1 MLIKQLSLF
10 FIAMGFFTRIPM
22 PNWVQVDS
30 EKLNQ
35 ASRYFGLIGVLVGL
49 ISAGIYLLA
58 NMLLPSSVA
67 IVLAMIASVLVT
79 GGFHEDGLADTA
91 DGFGGGWT
99 LQDKL
104 TIMKDSRVGTYGVLA
119 LVFALWLK
127 FVLLSEIALY
137 QEELVMAALVSAHC
151 LSRVLAASII
161 YSEQYVREDASSKS
175 KPLAQSQTVNEL
187 GILLLT
193 AIITLW
199 LSGVSFAL
207 SLCVVLVVLRYL
219 LILGFRKQIGGYTGD
234 TLGAAQQVSELC
246 CYLFIVAVS
255 L

>member
-1 MLIKQLSLF
+1 MLIKQLNLF

-35 ASRYFGLIGVLVGL
+35 ASRYFGLVGVLVGL
-49 ISAGIYLLA
+49 ISAGTYLLA

-175 KPLAQSQTVNEL
+175 KPLAQSQTFNEL

-193 AIITLW
+193 AMITLW

-207 SLCVVLVVLRYL
+207 SLCAVLVGLRYL
-219 LILGFRKQIGGYTGD
+219 FILGFKKQIGGYTGD

>member
-1 MLIKQLSLF
+1 VLIKQLNLF

-35 ASRYFGLIGVLVGL
+35 ASRYFGLVGVLVGL
-49 ISAGIYLLA
+49 ISAGTYLLA

-175 KPLAQSQTVNEL
+175 KPLAQSQTFNEL

-193 AIITLW
+193 AMITLW

-207 SLCVVLVVLRYL
+207 SLCAVLVGLRYL
-219 LILGFRKQIGGYTGD
+219 LILGFKKQIGGYTGD